1 MDMRLIKSVFAGNLV
16 TGATL
21 LKSAASPHARQVA
34 TMPTDHVPPANTGGT
49 PPADNAQLLSQKKA
63 ISETLKNPGST
74 TGRSTVT
81 ETSRNP
87 QTNGKGRKRAQNSE
101 TPSGTTHPAKSLLV
115 QGVVTRPAAL
125 DGAASVEALN
135 RFQRQVETRTPGE
148 PVRLIADSRSP
159 QAPALIAR
167 PAKPI
172 APGPDPIVSA
182 TSEPDNKLIR
192 PPIGQGQIDSETI
205 LPGSPDHSSNANVP
219 SGRDKDIGK
228 LLVSGKTAIAGEKLA
243 NQESGKELSNEVPPS
258 DGKTLTAG
266 KRLSA
271 ADEPSANERPKTLE
285 ANKTAVASKATTDR
299 ASNQEVTSEGIAG
312 NSRIALAGEK
322 PVVTDEPTVL
332 PSAETT
338 VSTEPVVIS
347 TLVSNQQ
354 NQHSGREPIRK
365 TPNTGGKTAI
375 QSEQS
380 AVRNNLS
387 APDSS
392 KTQLSNTPSVA
403 ASEQPGR
410 SQQKVLIAQQS
421 PIPTS
426 ERTTPHKADAG
437 QKDHRG
443 KTELFH
449 LPEKNGVRLENLS
462 VRSVAQKISRHQVQ
476 LSATKAENSNNVLTH
491 QGHKPDIEPGEQVL
505 PGENVQPGA
514 TEQSPASPASAAF
527 AKIAGNGES
536 GDSVGGQIQESI
548 HRSFRSG
555 SQQIVVRLNP
565 PELGRVA
572 IKFAEQGDDISGL
585 LQVDKPQTRDQIQQA
600 LPEIIQNLQDSGIAV
615 KRLEVVLTNQ
625 QEQQTSRDQS
635 TEAGQDSFSG
645 QQGSPN
651 PESQRS
657 NGTYDQWLVNNDY
670 VIEHGEPQMQFT
682 DNAINMLV

>member
-1 MDMRLIKSVFAGNLV
+1 
-16 TGATL
+16 
-21 LKSAASPHARQVA
+21 
-34 TMPTDHVPPANTGGT
+34 
-49 PPADNAQLLSQKKA
+49 
-63 ISETLKNPGST
+63 
-74 TGRSTVT
+74 
-81 ETSRNP
+81 
-87 QTNGKGRKRAQNSE
+87 
-101 TPSGTTHPAKSLLV
+101 
-115 QGVVTRPAAL
+115 
-125 DGAASVEALN
+125 
-135 RFQRQVETRTPGE
+135 
-148 PVRLIADSRSP
+148 
-159 QAPALIAR
+159 
-167 PAKPI
+167 
-172 APGPDPIVSA
+172 
-182 TSEPDNKLIR
+182 
-192 PPIGQGQIDSETI
+192 
-205 LPGSPDHSSNANVP
+205 
-219 SGRDKDIGK
+219 
-228 LLVSGKTAIAGEKLA
+228 
-243 NQESGKELSNEVPPS
+243 
-258 DGKTLTAG
+258 
-266 KRLSA
+266 
-271 ADEPSANERPKTLE
+271 
-285 ANKTAVASKATTDR
+285 
-299 ASNQEVTSEGIAG
+299 
-312 NSRIALAGEK
+312 
-322 PVVTDEPTVL
+322 
-332 PSAETT
+332 
-338 VSTEPVVIS
+338 
-347 TLVSNQQ
+347 
-354 NQHSGREPIRK
+354 
-365 TPNTGGKTAI
+365 
-375 QSEQS
+375 
-380 AVRNNLS
+380 
-387 APDSS
+387 
-392 KTQLSNTPSVA
+392 
-403 ASEQPGR
+403 
-410 SQQKVLIAQQS
+410 
-421 PIPTS
+421 
-426 ERTTPHKADAG
+426 
-437 QKDHRG
+437 
-443 KTELFH
+443 